1 MMQLSRV
8 EQILQGEKIDV
19 VQHHEEREAPEKRE
33 EGDAQRV
40 FLQSRGPASGAG
52 IEPIFSTFLATRR
65 SDLHWKRTSDAR
77 HKSRSCSETREP
89 LSIDVQSPLYTH
101 LGVTTQPPTV
111 TLIPHSR
118 ATRIRR
124 ALDVASKRSGS
135 PFLVL
140 ALLLTGILVAGSFAI
155 LSEGPLVHNPPT
167 TSSASASATGRVATL
182 WPFSRDSIWNL
193 PIGANAV
200 YVPGNIKKP
209 TAYGMTTDVDVLIL
223 TPTAPV
229 TSVWKNNDAWSG
241 GSRCTAEGGVLFA
254 APIPADFVVPGAGSG
269 NPDGTTPNYAT
280 AILAA
285 DGHTLIQGQPM
296 ARCTSGGTATIWWYQ
311 EKEDLFGT
319 GNSGAHGGSMLSSL
333 GGVIRLGE
341 LVPGGTIR
349 HALKVNLFGRDNYYT
364 GSGSFRWPATTAD
377 GCAPG
382 CYGGSVPALRMGS
395 LLALPPSF
403 DVNAMGLETEP
414 AKILAH
420 AFQDYG
426 AYTVDDAAW
435 SVYAVATEY
444 SPSGKVDDEF
454 GSAWGFPI
462 SPASRDV
469 PWARDMDRIFGAL
482 AVVDNWDS
490 STWQTVSA
498 SNGTL
503 GAGLGAPR
511 VAWAPDFGPG
521 SPDTVPPVASAS
533 LSGTTGAANWFVSRV
548 NVTLSATDDSSGVA
562 AIHFRT
568 DGGAWQLYAK
578 PVAVSAEGSHSIE
591 YYATDLA
598 GNNESSHTATFHID
612 TVAPVTLAQVAGTL
626 AGDGSYVSS
635 VTVTLTAS
643 DATSGV
649 QSEQYR
655 VDGGPWRTYSV
666 PFTLGGNGTHMLD
679 YFATDVAGSAESVRG
694 LSIRITGDSH
704 VLPVSTLSSSGVT
717 GANGWYVS
725 PVTVTLTATSGSGVA
740 TSIAYRIDGDVWVT
754 YSQPFTLPDGRH
766 VLVYQA
772 TDADGY
778 SEVSKSSSFTVD
790 SAPPSVL
797 ANSPSAPIGPDDS
810 LSWSGSDA
818 GSGIAR
824 YEVSIDG
831 AAFVSIGLQT
841 TLARHWTAGTHV
853 VVVRAYDAAGNSKS
867 SVIQFSVAENP
878 TPTTPSGPS
887 PRTPP
892 GIPKIVVGL
901 LMLGISMWFRP
912 RVKTRRP
919 VPPP

>member
-1 MMQLSRV
+1 L
-8 EQILQGEKIDV
+8 
-19 VQHHEEREAPEKRE
+19 
-33 EGDAQRV
+33 
-40 FLQSRGPASGAG
+40 F
-52 IEPIFSTFLATRR
+52 
-65 SDLHWKRTSDAR
+65 
-77 HKSRSCSETREP
+77 
-89 LSIDVQSPLYTH
+89 
-101 LGVTTQPPTV
+101 
-111 TLIPHSR
+111 
-118 ATRIRR
+118 
-124 ALDVASKRSGS
+124 
-135 PFLVL
+135 VL
-140 ALLLTGILVAGSFAI
+140 ALVLTGILLAASLSALAGSP
-155 LSEGPLVHNPPT
+155 STGDSSSV
-167 TSSASASATGRVATL
+167 SSASASVAGRVATL

-200 YVPGNIKKP
+200 YVPANIKKP

-223 TPTAPV
+223 TPNAPPTNV
-229 TSVWKNNDAWSG
+229 SYNGDAWGG
-241 GSRCTAEGGVLFA
+241 GSRCNAQGAVLFT
-254 APIPADFVVPGAGSG
+254 APIPANFVVPGAGSG

-296 ARCTSGGTATIWWYQ
+296 ARCTAGGTATMMWSQ
-311 EKEDLFGT
+311 QDEDLLGT

-364 GSGSFRWPATTAD
+364 GSGSYRWPATTAD

-414 AKILAH
+414 AKILSH

-426 AYTVDDAAW
+426 GYTVDDAAW

-454 GSAWGFPI
+454 GAAWNFTI

-482 AVVDNWDS
+482 NVIDNWDQAK
-490 STWQTVSA
+490 WAQVSA
-498 SNGTL
+498 SNGTQ
-503 GAGLGAPR
+503 GAGGGAPR

-533 LSGTTGAANWFVSRV
+533 WSGTTGAANWFVSRV

-562 AIHFRT
+562 AIHFRA
-568 DGGAWQLYAK
+568 DGGAWQLYAS
-578 PVAVSAEGSHSIE
+578 PVAFSAEGSHSID

-598 GNNESSHTATFHID
+598 GNNESSHTATFDID
-612 TVAPVTLAQVAGTL
+612 TVAPVSSAQVAGTL

-643 DATSGV
+643 DTTSGV

-679 YFATDVAGSAESVRG
+679 YFATDVAGSAEGVHG
-694 LSIRITGDSH
+694 LSIWITGDTH

-717 GANGWYVS
+717 GANGWYAS

-740 TSIAYRIDGDVWVT
+740 TSIAYRIDGNAWVT

-766 VLVYQA
+766 LLTYQA

-778 SEVSKSSSFTVD
+778 SEVSKSSSFNVD
-790 SAPPSVL
+790 STPPSVV
-797 ANSPSAPIGPDDS
+797 ANSPSVPIGPDES
-810 LSWSGSDA
+810 LSWSGSDG

-831 AAFVSIGLQT
+831 AAFVSIGLRT
-841 TLARHWTAGTHV
+841 TLTRHWTVGSHV
-853 VVVRAYDAAGNSKS
+853 VVVRAYDTAGNAKS
-867 SVIQFSVAENP
+867 SAIQFSVADNP

-887 PRTPP
+887 PPTPP
-892 GIPKIVVGL
+892 GIPEIVVGL

>member
-1 MMQLSRV
+1 M
-8 EQILQGEKIDV
+8 
-19 VQHHEEREAPEKRE
+19 
-33 EGDAQRV
+33 
-40 FLQSRGPASGAG
+40 RGRPYSAM
-52 IEPIFSTFLATRR
+52 
-65 SDLHWKRTSDAR
+65 
-77 HKSRSCSETREP
+77 REP

-101 LGVTTQPPTV
+101 LEVTTQPSTV
-111 TLIPHSR
+111 TLIPNTR

-124 ALDVASKRSGS
+124 SSHRSS
-135 PFLVL
+135 RRSRSSWILLAFVL
-140 ALLLTGILVAGSFAI
+140 TAILVATSLSALAGS
-155 LSEGPLVHNPPT
+155 PT
-167 TSSASASATGRVATL
+167 APDSAPVSSASASATGRVAML

-209 TAYGMTTDVDVLIL
+209 TASGMTTDVDVLIL
-223 TPTAPV
+223 TPTAPITPV
-229 TSVWKNNDAWSG
+229 YLNSDAWSG
-241 GSRCTAEGGVLFA
+241 GSRCNAQSIDPLFS
-254 APIPADFVVPGAGSG
+254 APIPTNFVVHGAGSG

-296 ARCTSGGTATIWWYQ
+296 ARCTSNGTATMWWYQ
-311 EKEDLFGT
+311 EKEDLLGT

-349 HALKVNLFGRDNYYT
+349 HALKVNLFGADDYYS
-364 GSGSFRWPATTAD
+364 GSGGYRWPATTAD

-395 LLALPPSF
+395 LLALPPSY

-426 AYTVDDAAW
+426 GYTVDDAAW

-454 GSAWGFPI
+454 AAAWNFTI

-482 AVVDNWDS
+482 NVVDNWNQAMW
-490 STWQTVSA
+490 TQVSA
-498 SNGTL
+498 SNGTQ
-503 GAGLGAPR
+503 GAGGGAPR
-511 VAWAPDFGPG
+511 VSWAPDFGPDG
-521 SPDTVPPVASAS
+521 VPPVATAS
-533 LSGTTGAANWFVSRV
+533 LSGTKGAADWYVSAV
-548 NVTLSATDDSSGVA
+548 NVTLNATDDSSGVA
-562 AIHFRT
+562 SIHFRT
-568 DGGAWQLYAK
+568 DGGAWQLYAN
-578 PVAVSAEGSHSIE
+578 PVIISGEGSHSID
-591 YYATDLA
+591 YYATDHA
-598 GNNESSHTATFHID
+598 GNNESTRTATFHID
-612 TVAPVTLAQVAGTL
+612 TVSPVTTAQVSGTL

-635 VTVTLTAS
+635 ATVTLTAT

-649 QSEQYR
+649 LSERYR
-655 VDGGPWRTYSV
+655 VDGGSWRTYSAA
-666 PFTLGGNGTHMLD
+666 FTVGGNGTYMLD
-679 YFATDVAGSAESVRG
+679 YFATDVAGTAETVRG
-694 LSIRITGDSH
+694 LSIRITGDFHSI
-704 VLPVSTLSSSGVT
+704 PVSTLTSSGMA

-725 PVTVTLTATSGSGVA
+725 SVTVTLTATSGGGIS
-740 TSIAYRIDGDVWVT
+740 TSIAYRIDGNAWVT

-772 TDADGY
+772 TDVDGY
-778 SEVSKSSSFTVD
+778 SEPAKSIAIKVD
-790 SAPPSVL
+790 STPPSVL

-810 LSWSGSDA
+810 LSWSGLDG

-841 TLARHWTAGTHV
+841 TLTRHWTVGTHV
-853 VVVRAYDAAGNSKS
+853 VVVRAYDTAGNAKS

-887 PRTPP
+887 PPTPP
-892 GIPKIVVGL
+892 GIPEIVVGL
-901 LMLGISMWFRP
+901 LMLGISMWYRP
-912 RVKTRRP
+912 RVKSRRP
-919 VPPP
+919 VPPS

>member
-1 MMQLSRV
+1 MV
-8 EQILQGEKIDV
+8 
-19 VQHHEEREAPEKRE
+19 API
-33 EGDAQRV
+33 
-40 FLQSRGPASGAG
+40 P
-52 IEPIFSTFLATRR
+52 
-65 SDLHWKRTSDAR
+65 
-77 HKSRSCSETREP
+77 
-89 LSIDVQSPLYTH
+89 YT
-101 LGVTTQPPTV
+101 
-111 TLIPHSR
+111 R
-118 ATRIRR
+118 ATRIR
-124 ALDVASKRSGS
+124 SSFHIRSRRS
-135 PFLVL
+135 PSSWIVL
-140 ALLLTGILVAGSFAI
+140 AFVLTGILLATSLSTLAGGSTARD
-155 LSEGPLVHNPPT
+155 SSSV
-167 TSSASASATGRVATL
+167 SSASASAAGRVATL

-209 TAYGMTTDVDVLIL
+209 SAYGMTTDVDVLIL

-229 TSVWKNNDAWSG
+229 TDVYFNGDAWGG
-241 GSRCTAEGGVLFA
+241 GSRCNAQGNILFS
-254 APIPADFVVPGAGSG
+254 APIPTNFVVPGAGSG

-296 ARCTSGGTATIWWYQ
+296 ARCTAGGTATMMWSQ
-311 EKEDLFGT
+311 QNEDLLLT

-395 LLALPPSF
+395 LLALPPSV
-403 DVNAMGLETEP
+403 DVNSMGLETDA

-426 AYTVDDAAW
+426 GYTVDDAAW

-454 GSAWGFPI
+454 AAAWNFTI

-482 AVVDNWDS
+482 NVVDNWNKA
-490 STWQTVSA
+490 TWDQVSA
-498 SNGTL
+498 SNGTQ
-503 GAGLGAPR
+503 GAGGGAPR
-511 VAWAPDFGPG
+511 VPWAPDFGPG
-521 SPDTVPPVASAS
+521 GPDNVPPVASAS
-533 LSGTTGAANWFVSRV
+533 LSGTMGAANWFVSRV

-568 DGGAWQLYAK
+568 DGGPWQQYVN
-578 PVAVSAEGSHSIE
+578 PITVSGEGSHSID

-598 GNNESSHTATFHID
+598 GNNESARASTFHID
-612 TVAPVTLAQVAGTL
+612 TVAPVTSAQVAGTL
-626 AGDGSYVSS
+626 AGDGSYISS

-655 VDGGPWRTYSV
+655 VDGGPWGTYSV
-666 PFTLGGNGTHMLD
+666 PFTVGGNGTHMLG
-679 YFATDVAGSAESVRG
+679 YFATDVAGIAEGASG
-694 LSIRITGDSH
+694 LSIRITGDLHS
-704 VLPVSTLSSSGVT
+704 VPVSTLSSSGVT

-725 PVTVTLTATSGSGVA
+725 SVRVTLTATSGSGIA
-740 TSIAYRIDGDVWVT
+740 TSIAYRIDGNAWVT

-778 SEVSKSSSFTVD
+778 SESAKSIAINVD
-790 SAPPSVL
+790 STPPSVL
-797 ANSPSAPIGPDDS
+797 GNSPSVPIGPDDS
-810 LSWSGSDA
+810 LSWSGSDG

-824 YEVSIDG
+824 YEVGIDG

-841 TLARHWTAGTHV
+841 TLTRHWTAGTHV
-853 VVVRAYDAAGNSKS
+853 VVVKAYDTAGNAKS
-867 SVIQFSVAENP
+867 SVIQFSVADNP

-887 PRTPP
+887 PQTPP
-892 GIPKIVVGL
+892 GIPEIVVGL
-901 LMLGISMWFRP
+901 LMLGISMWYRP
-912 RVKTRRP
+912 RVKSRRR
-919 VPPP
+919 VPLP

>member
-1 MMQLSRV
+1 MSFNITKKASPQNTARSAMLNEYSCSRV
-8 EQILQGEKIDV
+8 VLPRA
-19 VQHHEEREAPEKRE
+19 RESSPPFQSFSPSRHTDSLAALARKTPQVSKR
-33 EGDAQRV
+33 D
-40 FLQSRGPASGAG
+40 
-52 IEPIFSTFLATRR
+52 
-65 SDLHWKRTSDAR
+65 
-77 HKSRSCSETREP
+77 RSCSASREP
-89 LSIDVQSPLYTH
+89 LSIDVQAPLYT
-101 LGVTTQPPTV
+101 LLEVTTPPLMV
-111 TLIPHSR
+111 TPIPHTW

-124 ALDVASKRSGS
+124 SFLFPPKRRPSS
-135 PFLVL
+135 ALVL
-140 ALLLTGILVAGSFAI
+140 AFVLIGLLLATSFAT
-155 LSEGPLVHNPPT
+155 LAAAPSAHDA
-167 TSSASASATGRVATL
+167 SSVPSASATGRNATL

-209 TAYGMTTDVDVLIL
+209 TASGMTTDVDVLIL

-229 TSVWKNNDAWSG
+229 TKVWENSDAWSG
-241 GSRCTAEGGVLFA
+241 RSRCDAQGGVLFE
-254 APIPADFVVPGAGSG
+254 APIPTDFVVRGAGSG

-280 AILAA
+280 AFLAA

-296 ARCTSGGTATIWWYQ
+296 ARCTAGGTATMMWSQ
-311 EKEDLFGT
+311 HDEDLLKT

-403 DVNAMGLETEP
+403 DVNAMGLETGEP

-511 VAWAPDFGPG
+511 VAWAPDIGPG

-533 LSGTTGAANWFVSRV
+533 LSGTTGAANWFVSHV

-578 PVAVSAEGSHSIE
+578 PVAVSAEGSHSID

-666 PFTLGGNGTHMLD
+666 PFTLGANGTHMLD

-766 VLVYQA
+766 VVVYQA

-778 SEVSKSSSFTVD
+778 SEVSKSSSLIVD
-790 SAPPSVL
+790 SAPLSVH
-797 ANSPSAPIGPDDS
+797 AN
-810 LSWSGSDA
+810 L
-818 GSGIAR
+818 
-824 YEVSIDG
+824 
-831 AAFVSIGLQT
+831 
-841 TLARHWTAGTHV
+841 
-853 VVVRAYDAAGNSKS
+853 
-867 SVIQFSVAENP
+867 
-878 TPTTPSGPS
+878 
-887 PRTPP
+887 
-892 GIPKIVVGL
+892 
-901 LMLGISMWFRP
+901 
-912 RVKTRRP
+912 
-919 VPPP
+919 

>member
-1 MMQLSRV
+1 
-8 EQILQGEKIDV
+8 
-19 VQHHEEREAPEKRE
+19 
-33 EGDAQRV
+33 
-40 FLQSRGPASGAG
+40 
-52 IEPIFSTFLATRR
+52 
-65 SDLHWKRTSDAR
+65 
-77 HKSRSCSETREP
+77 
-89 LSIDVQSPLYTH
+89 
-101 LGVTTQPPTV
+101 
-111 TLIPHSR
+111 
-118 ATRIRR
+118 
-124 ALDVASKRSGS
+124 
-135 PFLVL
+135 
-140 ALLLTGILVAGSFAI
+140 
-155 LSEGPLVHNPPT
+155 
-167 TSSASASATGRVATL
+167 
-182 WPFSRDSIWNL
+182 
-193 PIGANAV
+193 
-200 YVPGNIKKP
+200 
-209 TAYGMTTDVDVLIL
+209 
-223 TPTAPV
+223 
-229 TSVWKNNDAWSG
+229 
-241 GSRCTAEGGVLFA
+241 
-254 APIPADFVVPGAGSG
+254 
-269 NPDGTTPNYAT
+269 
-280 AILAA
+280 
-285 DGHTLIQGQPM
+285 
-296 ARCTSGGTATIWWYQ
+296 
-311 EKEDLFGT
+311 
-319 GNSGAHGGSMLSSL
+319 
-333 GGVIRLGE
+333 
-341 LVPGGTIR
+341 
-349 HALKVNLFGRDNYYT
+349 
-364 GSGSFRWPATTAD
+364 
-377 GCAPG
+377 
-382 CYGGSVPALRMGS
+382 
-395 LLALPPSF
+395 
-403 DVNAMGLETEP
+403 MGLETGEP

-626 AGDGSYVSS
+626 AGDGSYFSS

-649 QSEQYR
+649 QSEKYR

-666 PFTLGGNGTHMLD
+666 PFTLGGNGTHALD
-679 YFATDVAGSAESVRG
+679 YFATDVAGSSESVHG

-717 GANGWYVS
+717 GENGWYVS
-725 PVTVTLTATSGSGVA
+725 SVAVTLTATSGSGIA
-740 TSIAYRIDGDVWVT
+740 TSIAYRIDGNAWVT

-778 SEVSKSSSFTVD
+778 SEVSKSSSFNVD

-797 ANSPSAPIGPDDS
+797 ANSPSAPIGPDES

-853 VVVRAYDAAGNSKS
+853 VVVRAYDSAGNAKS

-887 PRTPP
+887 PPTPP
-892 GIPKIVVGL
+892 GIPEIVVGL

>member
-1 MMQLSRV
+1 M
-8 EQILQGEKIDV
+8 
-19 VQHHEEREAPEKRE
+19 
-33 EGDAQRV
+33 
-40 FLQSRGPASGAG
+40 
-52 IEPIFSTFLATRR
+52 
-65 SDLHWKRTSDAR
+65 
-77 HKSRSCSETREP
+77 
-89 LSIDVQSPLYTH
+89 
-101 LGVTTQPPTV
+101 
-111 TLIPHSR
+111 
-118 ATRIRR
+118 IRR
-124 ALDVASKRSGS
+124 PPRSTLF
-135 PFLVL
+135 PY
-140 ALLLTGILVAGSFAI
+140 
-155 LSEGPLVHNPPT
+155 T
-167 TSSASASATGRVATL
+167 T
-182 WPFSRDSIWNL
+182 
-193 PIGANAV
+193 
-200 YVPGNIKKP
+200 
-209 TAYGMTTDVDVLIL
+209 
-223 TPTAPV
+223 
-229 TSVWKNNDAWSG
+229 
-241 GSRCTAEGGVLFA
+241 LFRSH
-254 APIPADFVVPGAGSG
+254 D
-269 NPDGTTPNYAT
+269 
-280 AILAA
+280 
-285 DGHTLIQGQPM
+285 
-296 ARCTSGGTATIWWYQ
+296 
-311 EKEDLFGT
+311 EDLLKT

-444 SPSGKVDDEF
+444 SPSGKVDDAS

-490 STWQTVSA
+490 STCQTASA

-511 VAWAPDFGPG
+511 VAWAPDIGPG

-562 AIHFRT
+562 AIRFRA
-568 DGGAWQLYAK
+568 DGGPWQLYRD
-578 PVAVSAEGSHSIE
+578 PVPVSGEGSHTID

-598 GNNESSHTATFHID
+598 GNNESALAVTFHID
-612 TVAPVTLAQVAGTL
+612 TVAPVTSAQVTGTL

-666 PFTLGGNGTHMLD
+666 PFTLGGNGTHALD
-679 YFATDVAGSAESVRG
+679 YFATDVAGSSESVHG

-717 GANGWYVS
+717 GENGWYVS
-725 PVTVTLTATSGSGVA
+725 SLAVPPTATSGSGIA
-740 TSIAYRIDGDVWVT
+740 TSIAYRIDGNAWVT

-778 SEVSKSSSFTVD
+778 SEVSKSSSFNVD

-797 ANSPSAPIGPDDS
+797 ANSP
-810 LSWSGSDA
+810 
-818 GSGIAR
+818 
-824 YEVSIDG
+824 
-831 AAFVSIGLQT
+831 
-841 TLARHWTAGTHV
+841 
-853 VVVRAYDAAGNSKS
+853 
-867 SVIQFSVAENP
+867 
-878 TPTTPSGPS
+878 
-887 PRTPP
+887 
-892 GIPKIVVGL
+892 
-901 LMLGISMWFRP
+901 
-912 RVKTRRP
+912 
-919 VPPP
+919 

>member
-19 VQHHEEREAPEKRE
+19 VQHHEEREAPEQRE

-65 SDLHWKRTSDAR
+65 SDLHWKRTADAR

-200 YVPGNIKKP
+200 YVPGNIKTP

-341 LVPGGTIR
+341 LVPGGMIR
-349 HALKVNLFGRDNYYT
+349 HALKVNLLGADNYYS
-364 GSGSFRWPATTAD
+364 GSGGYRWPATTAD

-395 LLALPPSF
+395 LLALPPSV

-454 GSAWGFPI
+454 GAAWGFPI
-462 SPASRDV
+462 SPASRNV
-469 PWARDMDRIFGAL
+469 PWARDMDRIFGDL
-482 AVVDNWDS
+482 AVVDNWNAAS
-490 STWQTVSA
+490 WQAVSA
-498 SNGTL
+498 SNGTE
-503 GAGLGAPR
+503 GAGSGAPR
-511 VAWAPDFGPG
+511 VSWAPDFGPD
-521 SPDTVPPVASAS
+521 SVPPVATAS
-533 LSGTTGAANWFVSRV
+533 LSGSPGSANWFVSPV
-548 NVTLSATDDSSGVA
+548 DVTLTATDDSSGVA
-562 AIHFRT
+562 SIHYRS
-568 DGGAWQLYAK
+568 DGGTWQLYSN
-578 PVAVSAEGSHSIE
+578 PVTVTGDGSHTID

-598 GNNESSHTATFHID
+598 GNNETARTSTFQID
-612 TVAPVTLAQVAGTL
+612 TVGPVSSAQVSGTL
-626 AGDGSYVSS
+626 ANDGSYLSS
-635 VTVTLTAS
+635 VSVTLTSS
-643 DATSGV
+643 DVTSGV

-655 VDGGPWRTYSV
+655 VDGGPWRTYSA
-666 PFTLGGNGTHMLD
+666 PFTVRGNGTHLVD
-679 YFATDVAGSAESVRG
+679 YFATDVAGNTEVVRG
-694 LSIRITGDSH
+694 QSIWITGDLH
-704 VLPVSTLSSSGVT
+704 PLPVSTLTST
-717 GANGWYVS
+717 GTAGAAGWYVS
-725 PVTVTLTATSGSGVA
+725 PVTVTITATSGSGSAV
-740 TSIAYRIDGDVWVT
+740 SIAYRLDGNAWAT
-754 YSQPFTLPDGRH
+754 YANPIVVLDGRH
-766 VLVYQA
+766 VLEYLA
-772 TDADGY
+772 TDAQGY
-778 SEVSKSSSFTVD
+778 SEASKSAAINVD
-790 SAPPSVL
+790 STPPSLV
-797 ANSPSAPIGPDDS
+797 ANSPIDPLAPEG
-810 LSWSGSDA
+810 LVSWSGSDS
-818 GSGIAR
+818 GSGISR
-824 YEVSIDG
+824 YEVAIDG
-831 AAFVSIGLQT
+831 SAFVSVGLQT
-841 TLARHWTAGTHV
+841 TLTRTWTEGTHV
-853 VVVRAYDAAGNSKS
+853 VAVRAYDAAGNVKS
-867 SVIQFSVAENP
+867 SVIQFSVASNP
-878 TPTTPSGPS
+878 TPAGPPASPPSA
-887 PRTPP
+887 PP
-892 GIPKIVVGL
+892 GIPEIIVGL
-901 LMLGISMWFRP
+901 VMLAVSMWFRP
-912 RVKTRRP
+912 RVVTRRP
-919 VPPP
+919 APRV

>member
-1 MMQLSRV
+1 M
-8 EQILQGEKIDV
+8 
-19 VQHHEEREAPEKRE
+19 
-33 EGDAQRV
+33 
-40 FLQSRGPASGAG
+40 
-52 IEPIFSTFLATRR
+52 
-65 SDLHWKRTSDAR
+65 
-77 HKSRSCSETREP
+77 
-89 LSIDVQSPLYTH
+89 
-101 LGVTTQPPTV
+101 
-111 TLIPHSR
+111 
-118 ATRIRR
+118 
-124 ALDVASKRSGS
+124 
-135 PFLVL
+135 
-140 ALLLTGILVAGSFAI
+140 
-155 LSEGPLVHNPPT
+155 
-167 TSSASASATGRVATL
+167 
-182 WPFSRDSIWNL
+182 
-193 PIGANAV
+193 

-209 TAYGMTTDVDVLIL
+209 SASGMTTDVDVLIL
-223 TPTAPV
+223 TPNAPV
-229 TSVWKNNDAWSG
+229 TDVWENSDAWSG
-241 GSRCTAEGGVLFA
+241 GSRCNPQGGILFS
-254 APIPADFVVPGAGSG
+254 APIPTDFVVPGAGSG
-269 NPDGTTPNYAT
+269 NPDGTTPNYST

-296 ARCTSGGTATIWWYQ
+296 ARCTAGENATMWWYQ
-311 EKEDLFGT
+311 EKEDLLGT

-349 HALKVNLFGRDNYYT
+349 HALKVNLFGADDYYS
-364 GSGSFRWPATTAD
+364 GSGGYRWPATTAD

-395 LLALPPSF
+395 LLALPPS
-403 DVNAMGLETEP
+403 VNVNSMGLETDA

-454 GSAWGFPI
+454 GAAWNFTI

-469 PWARDMDRIFGAL
+469 PWARDMDQIFGAL

-521 SPDTVPPVASAS
+521 RPDTVPPVASAS
-533 LSGTTGAANWFVSRV
+533 VSGTKGAAEWFVSPV

-568 DGGAWQLYAK
+568 DGGTWQLYTK
-578 PVAVSAEGSHSIE
+578 PVAVSAEGPHSID

-598 GNNESSHTATFHID
+598 GNNESSHTATFQID

-643 DATSGV
+643 DDTSGV

-679 YFATDVAGSAESVRG
+679 YFATDFAGSAESVRG
-694 LSIRITGDSH
+694 LSIRITGDTH

-717 GANGWYVS
+717 GADGWYVS
-725 PVTVTLTATSGSGVA
+725 PVTVTLTATSGSGIA
-740 TSIAYRIDGDVWVT
+740 TSIAYRIDGNAWVT
-754 YSQPFTLPDGRH
+754 YSQPITLPDGRH
-766 VLVYQA
+766 VLTYQA

-778 SEVSKSSSFTVD
+778 SEVSKSIAINVD
-790 SAPPSVL
+790 STPPSVL
-797 ANSPSAPIGPDDS
+797 SNSPSVPIGPDDS
-810 LSWSGSDA
+810 LSWSGSDG

-831 AAFVSIGLQT
+831 AAFVSVGLQT
-841 TLARHWTAGTHV
+841 TLTRHWTAGTHV
-853 VVVRAYDAAGNSKS
+853 VVVRAYDAAGNAKS

-878 TPTTPSGPS
+878 TSTTPSGPS
-887 PRTPP
+887 PPTPP
-892 GIPKIVVGL
+892 GIPEIVVGL

>member
-1 MMQLSRV
+1 M
-8 EQILQGEKIDV
+8 
-19 VQHHEEREAPEKRE
+19 
-33 EGDAQRV
+33 
-40 FLQSRGPASGAG
+40 RGRPYSAM
-52 IEPIFSTFLATRR
+52 
-65 SDLHWKRTSDAR
+65 
-77 HKSRSCSETREP
+77 REP

-101 LGVTTQPPTV
+101 LEVTTQPSTV
-111 TLIPHSR
+111 TLIPNTR

-124 ALDVASKRSGS
+124 SSHRSS
-135 PFLVL
+135 RRSRSSWILLAFVL
-140 ALLLTGILVAGSFAI
+140 TAILVATSLSALAGS
-155 LSEGPLVHNPPT
+155 PT
-167 TSSASASATGRVATL
+167 APDSAPVSSASASATGRVAML

-209 TAYGMTTDVDVLIL
+209 TASGMTTDVDVLIL
-223 TPTAPV
+223 TPTAPITPV
-229 TSVWKNNDAWSG
+229 YLNSDAWSG
-241 GSRCTAEGGVLFA
+241 GSRCNAQSIDPLFS
-254 APIPADFVVPGAGSG
+254 APIPTNFVVHGAGSG
-269 NPDGTTPNYAT
+269 NPDGTTPNYST

-296 ARCTSGGTATIWWYQ
+296 ARCTSNGTATMWWYQ
-311 EKEDLFGT
+311 EKEDLLGT

-349 HALKVNLFGRDNYYT
+349 HALKVNLFGADNYYS
-364 GSGSFRWPATTAD
+364 GSGGYRWPATTAD

-395 LLALPPSF
+395 LLALPPSV
-403 DVNAMGLETEP
+403 DVNSMGLETDA

-426 AYTVDDAAW
+426 GYTVDDAAW

-454 GSAWGFPI
+454 GAAWNFTI

-482 AVVDNWDS
+482 NVIDNWDQAK
-490 STWQTVSA
+490 WAQVSA
-498 SNGTL
+498 SNGTQ
-503 GAGLGAPR
+503 GAGGGAPR
-511 VAWAPDFGPG
+511 VAWAPDY
-521 SPDTVPPVASAS
+521 
-533 LSGTTGAANWFVSRV
+533 
-548 NVTLSATDDSSGVA
+548 SSGVA
-562 AIHFRT
+562 AIHFRA
-568 DGGAWQLYAK
+568 DGGAWQLYAS
-578 PVAVSAEGSHSIE
+578 PVSFSAEGSHSID

-598 GNNESSHTATFHID
+598 GNNESSHTATFDID
-612 TVAPVTLAQVAGTL
+612 TVAPVSLAQVAGTL

-643 DATSGV
+643 DTTSGV

-679 YFATDVAGSAESVRG
+679 YFATDVAGSAESVHG
-694 LSIRITGDSH
+694 LSIWITGDTH

-717 GANGWYVS
+717 GANG
-725 PVTVTLTATSGSGVA
+725 
-740 TSIAYRIDGDVWVT
+740 
-754 YSQPFTLPDGRH
+754 
-766 VLVYQA
+766 
-772 TDADGY
+772 Y
-778 SEVSKSSSFTVD
+778 SEVSKSSSFNVD
-790 SAPPSVL
+790 STPPSVI
-797 ANSPSAPIGPDDS
+797 ANSPSLPIGPDDS
-810 LSWSGSDA
+810 LSWSGSDG

-831 AAFVSIGLQT
+831 AAFVSVGLQT
-841 TLARHWTAGTHV
+841 TLTRHWTAGTHV
-853 VVVRAYDAAGNSKS
+853 VVVRGYDTAGNAKS

-878 TPTTPSGPS
+878 TSTTPSGPS
-887 PRTPP
+887 PPTPP
-892 GIPKIVVGL
+892 GIPEIVVGL

>member
-1 MMQLSRV
+1 MHAHTTPRRRPSESVSPKPARAHARALAIALIGVLVLGSLALV
-8 EQILQGEKIDV
+8 IAGSPLW
-19 VQHHEEREAPEKRE
+19 
-33 EGDAQRV
+33 
-40 FLQSRGPASGAG
+40 GPTAAV
-52 IEPIFSTFLATRR
+52 
-65 SDLHWKRTSDAR
+65 D
-77 HKSRSCSETREP
+77 SRSTSPSPNAVVRDP
-89 LSIDVQSPLYTH
+89 LT
-101 LGVTTQPPTV
+101 
-111 TLIPHSR
+111 
-118 ATRIRR
+118 
-124 ALDVASKRSGS
+124 
-135 PFLVL
+135 
-140 ALLLTGILVAGSFAI
+140 
-155 LSEGPLVHNPPT
+155 
-167 TSSASASATGRVATL
+167 

-223 TPTAPV
+223 TPNAPSTPV
-229 TSVWKNNDAWSG
+229 YYNGDAWNG
-241 GSRCTAEGGVLFA
+241 GSRCSAQGGVLFS
-254 APIPADFVVPGAGSG
+254 APIPTNFVVPGAGSG

-296 ARCTSGGTATIWWYQ
+296 ARCTAGGTATMMWSQ
-311 EKEDLFGT
+311 QNEDLYGT

-349 HALKVNLFGRDNYYT
+349 HALKVNLFGADDYYT
-364 GSGSFRWPATTAD
+364 GYGSYRWPATTAD

-395 LLALPPSF
+395 LLALPPSI
-403 DVNAMGLETEP
+403 DVNSMGLETN
-414 AKILAH
+414 ASKILAH

-454 GSAWGFPI
+454 GAAWNFTI

-482 AVVDNWDS
+482 NVIDNWDQAK
-490 STWQTVSA
+490 WAQVSA
-498 SNGTL
+498 SNGTQ
-503 GAGLGAPR
+503 GAGGGAPR

-533 LSGTTGAANWFVSRV
+533 WSGTTGAANWFVSRV

-562 AIHFRT
+562 AIHFRA
-568 DGGAWQLYAK
+568 DGGAWQLYAS
-578 PVAVSAEGSHSIE
+578 PVAFSAEGSHSID

-598 GNNESSHTATFHID
+598 GNNESSHTATFYID
-612 TVAPVTLAQVAGTL
+612 TVAPVSSSQVAGTL

-643 DATSGV
+643 DTTSGI

-679 YFATDVAGSAESVRG
+679 YFATDVAGNAESVHG
-694 LSIRITGDSH
+694 LSIWITGDTH

-717 GANGWYVS
+717 GANGWYAS

-740 TSIAYRIDGDVWVT
+740 TSIAYRIDGSAWVT

-766 VLVYQA
+766 VLTYQA

-778 SEVSKSSSFTVD
+778 SQVSKSSSFNVD
-790 SAPPSVL
+790 
-797 ANSPSAPIGPDDS
+797 
-810 LSWSGSDA
+810 
-818 GSGIAR
+818 
-824 YEVSIDG
+824 
-831 AAFVSIGLQT
+831 T
-841 TLARHWTAGTHV
+841 T
-853 VVVRAYDAAGNSKS
+853 
-867 SVIQFSVAENP
+867 
-878 TPTTPSGPS
+878 
-887 PRTPP
+887 
-892 GIPKIVVGL
+892 
-901 LMLGISMWFRP
+901 
-912 RVKTRRP
+912 
-919 VPPP
+919 